1 MYKSSRNLNNKEKDY
16 FKKRNK
22 FINNYT
28 PEKIADNPFLFSSYS
43 QINEFY
49 TRVKIFE
56 LSKNISGN
64 IVECGTYTGN
74 SLMLFAHLCDN
85 LMPYVLDK
93 KIIGFDTFNG
103 FDNSFIDEN
112 KDRSIKNNINSNL
125 FKNNNYERLVKSIEL
140 YDYRRPLGHINKIEL
155 VKGDACE
162 TIKKYVDD
170 HDELVISL
178 LYLDFDLYKPTKL
191 H

>member
-16 FKKRNK
+16 FKKRNE

-28 PEKIADNPFLFSSYS
+28 PEEIADNPFLFSSYS

-74 SLMLFAHLCDN
+74 SLMLF
-85 LMPYVLDK
+85 Y
-93 KIIGFDTFNG
+93 
-103 FDNSFIDEN
+103 
-112 KDRSIKNNINSNL
+112 
-125 FKNNNYERLVKSIEL
+125 
-140 YDYRRPLGHINKIEL
+140 
-155 VKGDACE
+155 
-162 TIKKYVDD
+162 
-170 HDELVISL
+170 
-178 LYLDFDLYKPTKL
+178 
-191 H
+191 